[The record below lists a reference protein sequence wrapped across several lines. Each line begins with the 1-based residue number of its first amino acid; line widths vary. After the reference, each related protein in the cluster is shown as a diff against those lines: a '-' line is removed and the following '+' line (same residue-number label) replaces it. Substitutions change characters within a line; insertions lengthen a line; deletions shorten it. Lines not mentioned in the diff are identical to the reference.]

1 MRLLLEK
8 HVIVELVDLVE
19 RENGRAPLHLAAKF
33 NQIEIAK
40 ELLLHGARLDRE
52 DIMGKSPIY
61 MAASG
66 GHADMLKV
74 FLEHGKTPVS
84 PFGLC

>member
-1 MRLLLEK
+1 MRLLLEQRN
-8 HVIVELVDLVE
+8 VGELVNHLE
-19 RENGRAPLHLAAKF
+19 LENRRAPLHLAAKF
-33 NQIEIAK
+33 NHIEIAK
-40 ELLLHGARLDRE
+40 ELLLHGAKLDQE